1 MDKLF
6 TLLNSITGFKDKVA
20 YRMFPKGAAPELPF
34 IVYYSQGTNNAFSD
48 NKTYHVIEDINVC
61 LYSKEKDTAS
71 EAAIESAFNDAK
83 IPWNKSEVYIDTE
96 ECYEIT
102 YEITLI

>member
-6 TLLNSITGFKDKVA
+6 TLLDSITGFKDKVA
-20 YRMFPKGAAPELPF
+20 YRMFPAGAAPALPF
-34 IVYYSQGTNNAFSD
+34 IVYYSQGTNNAFGD
-48 NKTYHVIEDINVC
+48 NQTYHVVEDINIC
-61 LYSKEKDTAS
+61 LYSTNKDTTPES
-71 EAAIESAFNDAK
+71 AIESALNTAQ
-83 IPWNKSEVYIDTE
+83 IPWNKSEAYIDSE

>member
-6 TLLNSITGFKDKVA
+6 ALLNAITGFTNKVA
-20 YRMFPKGAAPELPF
+20 YRMFPVGAAPALPF
-34 IVYYSQGTNNAFSD
+34 IVYYSQGTDNAFGD
-48 NKTYHVIEDINVC
+48 NKTYHVVEDINVC
-61 LYSKEKDTAS
+61 LYTKDKDPAS
-71 EAAIESAFNDAK
+71 ESAVESALDSAN

>member
-6 TLLNSITGFKDKVA
+6 TLLDAITGFKDKVA
-20 YRMFPKGAAPELPF
+20 YRMFPVGAAPALPF
-34 IVYYSQGTNNAFSD
+34 IVFYSQGTDNAFGD
-48 NKTYHVIEDINVC
+48 NQTYHVVEDVNVC
-61 LYSKEKDTAS
+61 LYTKDKDTTS
-71 EAAIESAFNDAK
+71 ESALESALNTAK

-102 YEITLI
+102 YAITLI